1 MAELEIHHEHGHEEN
16 DPLGKTIGIMAAV
29 LAVLL
34 AIVTIMSHRAHT
46 EGVLLKTDA
55 NDKWS
60 YYQANRIKFHNLEL
74 GTDLINALP
83 KDRSADASETLSR
96 YARDKE
102 KYTKQAE
109 KIQEDAKQL
118 EEETASLEKR
128 ALRYDLGEGLL
139 EIGLIL
145 TSLYFISKSKM
156 FPTIGLIASLGGI
169 GVALSGFLM

>member
-1 MAELEIHHEHGHEEN
+1 MAELEIHHEHGHEE

-74 GTDLINALP
+74 GTDLLNALP
-83 KDRSADASETLSR
+83 GKTPEAAETLNR
-96 YARDKE
+96 YAKDKD
-102 KYTKQAE
+102 KYSKQAKE
-109 KIQEDAKQL
+109 IQDEANAL
-118 EEETASLEKR
+118 EAQTTALEKR
-128 ALRYDLGEGLL
+128 ALNYDFGEGLL

-156 FPTIGLIASLGGI
+156 FPTIGLIAALGGI
-169 GVALSGFLM
+169 VLALWAYLM